1 MRDEDAVRLGTERM
15 AMVFN
20 DWGFPRMASRVLM
33 TVMTADED
41 ALTATQIGER
51 LGVSPAA
58 VSGAVR
64 YLIHV
69 GLLTKEPLV
78 GSRSDVYR
86 LPDNPWYEASALK
99 SDLFAVLVALTD
111 ETANALGEGTPAA
124 RRVRT
129 MNEYFRFVQENMP
142 ILLDLWRKYKVEHGL
157 D

>member
-1 MRDEDAVRLGTERM
+1 MRDEEQVRLATERL

-51 LGVSPAA
+51 LEVSPAA

-64 YLIHV
+64 YLMHV
-69 GLLTKEPLV
+69 GMLTKEPLL

-86 LPDNPWYEASALK
+86 MPDNPWYEASALK
-99 SDLFAVLVALTD
+99 TDFFNVLVTLT
-111 ETANALGEGTPAA
+111 EEAVVALGEDTPGA

-142 ILLDLWRKYKVEHGL
+142 TLLDLWRKYKIEHGL
-157 D
+157 